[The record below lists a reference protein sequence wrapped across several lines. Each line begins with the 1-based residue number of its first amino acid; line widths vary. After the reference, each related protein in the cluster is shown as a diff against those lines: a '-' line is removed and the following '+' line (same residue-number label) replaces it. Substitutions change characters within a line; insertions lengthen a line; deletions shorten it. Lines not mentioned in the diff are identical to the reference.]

1 MQNKIVLL
9 GHSRTRKETLKVS
22 TVQIFKAKNSYW
34 LMSKDILSIVHYP
47 ASTWMVAIANKL
59 YNVLM
64 MSPNNVIE
72 LICKFLVVKPCVIK
86 LLQGNLF
93 PIVQYSLLSIS
104 SSYGTWVLEVCS
116 SRSGKKIQNVIK
128 NRTL

>member
-22 TVQIFKAKNSYW
+22 TVQIFKAENSYW

-104 SSYGTWVLEVCS
+104 CSYGTLVLDVHS
-116 SRSGKKIQNVIK
+116 SRSVKKI
-128 NRTL
+128 